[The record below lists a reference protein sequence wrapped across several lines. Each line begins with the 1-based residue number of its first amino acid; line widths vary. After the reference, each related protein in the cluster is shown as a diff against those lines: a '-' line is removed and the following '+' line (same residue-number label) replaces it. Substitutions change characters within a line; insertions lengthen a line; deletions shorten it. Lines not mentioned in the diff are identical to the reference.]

1 MRIGVIGAGAVGGT
15 IAALLDRAGH
25 DVEVTARGASIDII
39 REHGI
44 RLSGGWGEHT
54 ARVSVGSTLSN
65 DRELVFV
72 ATKAADEAAAL
83 EANSE
88 ALKGVPVVAVQNGL
102 HGVEVAR
109 ASTPNS
115 PIVGALAMF
124 AASHLEPG
132 VVTVTTANSIYVG
145 GDDPAAVEKVG
156 SVLRNVVPT
165 FIAKDFRGAQWSKI
179 IVNQINALPAITG
192 LSVQDT
198 IAHRGLRFVL
208 TRSIR
213 EAVRTG
219 KAHGVRFATMSAL
232 SHPLLSVF
240 AVLPVWVGQLLPL
253 VMKWRLGPVPNP
265 GSTLQSIRRGQK
277 SEIDYMHG
285 AVAHAAREVGL
296 TAPVNATQTRLV
308 HRVEDT
314 GEFIEPD
321 AVVAEVLRALRGT

>member
-25 DVEVTARGASIDII
+25 DVEVTARGASLEAI

-44 RLSGGWGEHT
+44 RFSGGWGEHT
-54 ARVSVGSTLSN
+54 AKVRASSTLAN
-65 DRELVFV
+65 DRELVFI
-72 ATKAADEAAAL
+72 ATKAADESAAL
-83 EANSE
+83 EANAD

-102 HGVEVAR
+102 RGVDVAHE
-109 ASTPNS
+109 AAPDS

-145 GDDPAAVEKVG
+145 GDDPAAVETTA
-156 SVLRNVVPT
+156 SVLREVVPT
-165 FIAKDFRGAQWSKI
+165 FVTNDFRGAQWSKI
-179 IVNQINALPAITG
+179 IINQINALPAITG
-192 LSVQDT
+192 LSVQET

-213 EAVRTG
+213 EAVRVG
-219 KAHGVRFATMSAL
+219 KANGVRFAKMSAL

-240 AVLPVWVGQLLPL
+240 AVLPLWVGQLLPL
-253 VMKWRLGPVPNP
+253 LMKWRLGPVPNP

-277 SEIDYMHG
+277 TEIDYMHG
-285 AVAHAAREVGL
+285 AVADAARDAGL
-296 TAPVNATQTRLV
+296 AAPVNATLTALV

-314 GEFIEPD
+314 GEFLDPD
-321 AVVAEVLRALRGT
+321 AVVAEVKAALRT